1 MESGAGLLSEQEP
14 HCPASYNAYNE
25 EEPSFDY
32 EEPSLEESPLCS
44 SVWVDGI
51 VGKVEEQE
59 EMFLSATGG
68 DIHTITVEEDDV
80 KEDPEDEVKVENEKI
95 NVMKVLDSAKKG
107 ICERKERVI
116 RKGD

>member
-1 MESGAGLLSEQEP
+1 MAALTDISRSTIGVESGAGLLSEQEP
-14 HCPASYNAYNE
+14 HCQALFDAYNE
-25 EEPSFDY
+25 QEPSFDY

-68 DIHTITVEEDDV
+68 DIIQS
-80 KEDPEDEVKVENEKI
+80 
-95 NVMKVLDSAKKG
+95 L
-107 ICERKERVI
+107 
-116 RKGD
+116 

>member
-1 MESGAGLLSEQEP
+1 MESGAGLLSEQDP
-14 HCPASYNAYNE
+14 HCPASYDAYNE

-68 DIHTITVEEDDV
+68 DIHTIPVEDDDV
-80 KEDPEDEVKVENEKI
+80 KEDPEDGVKVESEKI
-95 NVMKVLDSAKKG
+95 NVMKALDSPKKG

>member
-14 HCPASYNAYNE
+14 HCQASYNAYNE
-25 EEPSFDY
+25 QEPSFDY

-44 SVWVDGI
+44 SVWVDDIDGEL
-51 VGKVEEQE
+51 EEE

-68 DIHTITVEEDDV
+68 DIHTINVEEADV
-80 KEDPEDEVKVENEKI
+80 KEDPEDEVKIENEKI
-95 NVMKVLDSAKKG
+95 NVMKVLDSVKKG

>member
-68 DIHTITVEEDDV
+68 DIIQSLSRRMMS
-80 KEDPEDEVKVENEKI
+80 KKI
-95 NVMKVLDSAKKG
+95 LRTRLKLKT
-107 ICERKERVI
+107 RKLM
-116 RKGD
+116 